1 MARRDRESQH
11 RKEEPMRH
19 KYIYFLGLTVFAQT
33 FIPSGRAQES
43 TDRKTPAMASATP
56 TTGLRAEFLEEIT
69 YYEQRYMRLAE
80 AMPAEKYT
88 WRLAEAVRSVGEVF
102 THITAANYGIA
113 RALGTAPPAGIDLK
127 AITGLSGDK
136 PKVLQA
142 MKDSFAHFRNAIVAL
157 NDADADK
164 PQKMFNRQTTLRGSF
179 IAITGHFGE
188 HLGQSIAYARTNGI
202 VPPWTEEAQQQ
213 QQKPAEKPKP

>member
-1 MARRDRESQH
+1 VRRDRKTQH
-11 RKEEPMRH
+11 LKEDVMRR
-19 KYIYFLGLTVFAQT
+19 IYFYFLILTVLALNFMPCGQAQQ
-33 FIPSGRAQES
+33 SL
-43 TDRKTPAMASATP
+43 DHKTPAMVSAAP
-56 TTGLRAEFLEEIT
+56 TSGFRAEFLEEIA
-69 YYEQRYMRLAE
+69 YYEQRYTRLAE

-88 WRLAEAVRSVGEVF
+88 WRPAEGVRSVGEVF

-113 RALGTAPPAGIDLK
+113 RALGTAPPASLDFK

-142 MKDSFAHFRNAIVAL
+142 MKDSFAHFRSAIVAL
-157 NDADADK
+157 NEADADK

-188 HLGQSIAYARTNGI
+188 HLGQSIAYARMNGV
-202 VPPWTEEAQQQ
+202 VPPWTEEMQQQ
-213 QQKPAEKPKP
+213 QQKPADKPKP

>member
-1 MARRDRESQH
+1 VRRDRKTQH
-11 RKEEPMRH
+11 LKEDVMRL
-19 KYIYFLGLTVFAQT
+19 IYFYFLILTVLALNFMPCGQ
-33 FIPSGRAQES
+33 AQES
-43 TDRKTPAMASATP
+43 LDHKTPAMVSAAP
-56 TTGLRAEFLEEIT
+56 TSGFRAEFLEEIA
-69 YYEQRYMRLAE
+69 YYEQRYTRLAE

-88 WRLAEAVRSVGEVF
+88 WRPAEGVRSVGEVF

-113 RALGTAPPAGIDLK
+113 RALGTAPPAGLDFK

-142 MKDSFAHFRNAIVAL
+142 MKDSFAHFRSAIVAL
-157 NDADADK
+157 NEADADR

-188 HLGQSIAYARTNGI
+188 HLGQSIAYARMNGV
-202 VPPWTEEAQQQ
+202 VPPWTEEMQQQ
-213 QQKPAEKPKP
+213 QQKPADKPKP

>member
-1 MARRDRESQH
+1 MARRDCESQH
-11 RKEEPMRH
+11 RKEEPMRR
-19 KYIYFLGLTVFAQT
+19 KYIYCLGLTVFVQS
-33 FIPSGRAQES
+33 FILSGRAQES

-56 TTGLRAEFLEEIT
+56 TSGLGAEFLEEIT

-88 WRLAEAVRSVGEVF
+88 WRPAEGVRSVGEVF

-164 PQKMFNRQTTLRGSF
+164 PQKLFNRQTTLRGSF
-179 IAITGHFGE
+179 MSMTCHFAE
-188 HLGQSIAYARTNGI
+188 HLSESIAYARMKGI
-202 VPPWTEEAQQQ
+202 
-213 QQKPAEKPKP
+213 

>member
-1 MARRDRESQH
+1 M
-11 RKEEPMRH
+11 
-19 KYIYFLGLTVFAQT
+19 V
-33 FIPSGRAQES
+33 
-43 TDRKTPAMASATP
+43 PAAP
-56 TTGLRAEFLEEIT
+56 TTGLRAEFLEEIA

-88 WRLAEAVRSVGEVF
+88 WRPAEGVRSVGEVF
-102 THITAANYGIA
+102 
-113 RALGTAPPAGIDLK
+113 
-127 AITGLSGDK
+127 TGLSGDK

-179 IAITGHFGE
+179 LMITGHFGE
-188 HLGQSIAYARTNGI
+188 HLGQSIAYARMNGI
-202 VPPWTEEAQQQ
+202 VPPWTEEAQP